1 MDENSQC
8 LQGGDEGDEE
18 DEDEE
23 KRGSGSAATTVR
35 VAEHTV
41 GAIINGLLNSF
52 KLTFH
57 SDGPADECNLD
68 VWKTNLELLLANFG
82 SGMAKFSAI
91 HHGQHMT

>member
-1 MDENSQC
+1 MW
-8 LQGGDEGDEE
+8 QGGDEGDEE
-18 DEDEE
+18 DEDEEEE

-41 GAIINGLLNSF
+41 GAIIDGLLNSF
-52 KLTFH
+52 RLILH
-57 SDGPADECNLD
+57 SDSPADGCNLD
-68 VWKTNLELLLANFG
+68 VWKINLELLLANFG